1 MNRVAVPLTAALQGL
16 TALALGG
23 AMSAEQLEESLDET
37 IAFILRGH
45 AP

>member
-1 MNRVAVPLTAALQGL
+1 MPSRDHPAVSPPQ
-16 TALALGG
+16 ALGG